1 MTYKKNHLEAY
12 PWILDLRTSPMLAPH
27 FIDVENEAQGSQAS
41 QWQKLNISWEPS
53 GPLRLPPQMCPL
65 LSASG
70 CTWGEG
76 GGLLSYSLPLLRSQ

>member
-1 MTYKKNHLEAY
+1 MPIHLKSGLLAHSGTLKKNLEAY

-53 GPLRLPPQMCPL
+53 GPLGLPPPNVSPALC
-65 LSASG
+65 
-70 CTWGEG
+70 
-76 GGLLSYSLPLLRSQ
+76 LRVHMG